1 MMSAG
6 SAEDSDFLSG
16 IFGMRPSAN
25 LNIILLV
32 VFSFIKFH
40 CGPISIPDFNNYAAH
55 NHVVELLYMKCVGL
69 WGTMQWRTECTYFL
83 KSSPITQTT
92 TKKRTIMHIMTSPRN
107 IPSMSTYRI
116 LMRSCRG
123 EGECKFLVMSD
134 TFKPEPWLPGHSQF
148 LLGSYRPCPSR
159 EVRG

>member
-116 LMRSCRG
+116 LMRSCLG
-123 EGECKFLVMSD
+123 EGECMFYIAFSHVCLTHLYRS
-134 TFKPEPWLPGHSQF
+134 
-148 LLGSYRPCPSR
+148 LGSRVTLSFF
-159 EVRG
+159 